1 MRSHKPLFLT
11 LFFCTLAAGI
21 TLFFHIE
28 SQNEVTKLRLAI
40 PQIAKEVAD
49 IREEN
54 VRLQYAIDT
63 FESPRHLYELMKD
76 PSYSHLRFPYLNEE
90 FFVHEK

>member
-1 MRSHKPLFLT
+1 MTTHKFLFLT
-11 LFFCTLAAGI
+11 LFCCTLAAGI

-28 SQNEVTKLRLAI
+28 NQNGVTKLRLAI
-40 PQIAKEVAD
+40 PQLAKEVAD

-63 FESPRHLYELMKD
+63 FENPVHLYELLKD
-76 PSYSHLRFPYLNEE
+76 PSYSHLKTSYLNEE
-90 FFVHEK
+90 IHED